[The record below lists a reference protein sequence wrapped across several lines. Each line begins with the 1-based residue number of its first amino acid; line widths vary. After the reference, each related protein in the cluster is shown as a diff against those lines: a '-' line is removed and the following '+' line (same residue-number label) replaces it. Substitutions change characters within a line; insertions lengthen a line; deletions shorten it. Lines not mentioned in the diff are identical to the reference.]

1 MKRVAVINSDERID
15 RVVRSACEQYE
26 YDLEPIKPGSEDEA
40 IQALNYDLPELTV
53 LNASD
58 PSLSID
64 RIVAEMHNDPWL
76 HSGGLIV
83 IYDPNVVGVRTEA
96 LSQLNLITFIETP
109 RLEMYFPRVLRII
122 ESHEHILYQRDLHA
136 LLHSNFSGS
145 FVMDNDP
152 FDLTTYSNL
161 LANFLYNAKLITH
174 GQKERFYI
182 ALMELLVNA
191 IEHGN
196 CNISY
201 EEKSRHLEAGG
212 DPMELIRQK
221 NEDPEIAKKRVYLT
235 YKIRPHESSFTIR
248 DEGEGFD
255 WKNYKTETGEAGLS
269 EQHGRGIFM
278 ASHFLSD
285 LSYNNKGNEVR
296 FHLKHN
302 SDEENLVPDMFQDLE
317 EVTFKRRQIV
327 FEEGEKSSYLYYIV
341 SGKFD
346 VFSGDKKISTLTP
359 ADIFVG
365 EMSFLLGN
373 RRTATVRSA
382 GRGTLIK
389 IGKEQFINAIKERP
403 YYGLFLARLLSQR
416 LVRLH
421 HGMS

>member
-1 MKRVAVINSDERID
+1 
-15 RVVRSACEQYE
+15 
-26 YDLEPIKPGSEDEA
+26 
-40 IQALNYDLPELTV
+40 
-53 LNASD
+53 
-58 PSLSID
+58 
-64 RIVAEMHNDPWL
+64 
-76 HSGGLIV
+76 
-83 IYDPNVVGVRTEA
+83 
-96 LSQLNLITFIETP
+96 
-109 RLEMYFPRVLRII
+109 
-122 ESHEHILYQRDLHA
+122 
-136 LLHSNFSGS
+136 
-145 FVMDNDP
+145 
-152 FDLTTYSNL
+152 
-161 LANFLYNAKLITH
+161 
-174 GQKERFYI
+174 
-182 ALMELLVNA
+182 
-191 IEHGN
+191 
-196 CNISY
+196 
-201 EEKSRHLEAGG
+201 
-212 DPMELIRQK
+212 
-221 NEDPEIAKKRVYLT
+221 
-235 YKIRPHESSFTIR
+235 
-248 DEGEGFD
+248 
-255 WKNYKTETGEAGLS
+255 
-269 EQHGRGIFM
+269 M

-285 LSYNNKGNEVR
+285 LSYNKKGNEVR
-296 FHLKHN
+296 FHLKHS

-421 HGMS
+421 HGVS